1 MKQSH
6 QAYALGIG
14 AILLWSTVATA
25 FKVALAHYTPLQLVF
40 VAVLTSI
47 SALGLILAAQNKLPL
62 VRRQFMTRPL
72 FYLQTGLLSP
82 FLYYLVLFKAYDLLP
97 AQQALSLNYTWAILL
112 PLLSVPLLGQKL
124 RKSDLFAAVIAY
136 LGVFTIATKGHLT
149 GFEFESTTGV
159 ILALTSTL
167 LWSLYWIVNT
177 KDKGDP
183 VVSLLLSFLVGLPFI
198 VMALLATE
206 ALPTWNIEAILAGV
220 YVGLFEMGVTFV
232 LWLIALK
239 KAQRTASITT
249 LVFITPVLSIGF
261 IAWIL
266 HESIERSTYIGLGF
280 ILAALALQQVLPKLG
295 NWRNKKRNPVQLHD

>member
-6 QAYALGIG
+6 QAYAFGIS

-25 FKVALAHYTPLQLVF
+25 FKIALTHYTPLQLVL
-40 VAVLTSI
+40 VAVTTSI
-47 SALGLILAAQNKLPL
+47 VALGFILVAQNKLSL
-62 VRRQFMTRPL
+62 IRHQFVSRPL
-72 FYLQTGLLSP
+72 FYLQTGLLNP

-112 PLLSVPLLGQKL
+112 PLLSVPLLGQRL
-124 RKSDLFAAVIAY
+124 RKSDIAAALVAY
-136 LGVFTIATKGHLT
+136 LGVFTIATKGNLT

-198 VMALLATE
+198 ITALLMTQT
-206 ALPTWNIEAILAGV
+206 LPTWNVEGMLAGV

-239 KAQRTASITT
+239 KAERTASITT

-266 HESIERSTYIGLGF
+266 HESIERSTYVGLGL
-280 ILAALALQQVLPKLG
+280 ILAALALQQALPKLG
-295 NWRNKKRNPVQLHD
+295 DWRDKKRIPVQ

>member
-6 QAYALGIG
+6 QAYAFGIG

-25 FKVALAHYTPLQLVF
+25 FKLALSHYTPLQLVF
-40 VAVLTSI
+40 IAVITSI
-47 SALGLILAAQNKLPL
+47 VALGVILAMQNKLSL
-62 VRRQFMTRPL
+62 VSKQFATRPL

-112 PLLSVPLLGQKL
+112 PLLSVPLLGQTL
-124 RKSDLFAAVIAY
+124 RKSDVVAAAVAY
-136 LGVFTIATKGHLT
+136 LGVFTIATKGNLT
-149 GFEFESTTGV
+149 GFQFESTAGV
-159 ILALTSTL
+159 VLALTSTL

-183 VVSLLLSFLVGLPFI
+183 VISLLLSFLVGLPFI
-198 VMALLATE
+198 VIALLTTQT
-206 ALPTWNIEAILAGV
+206 LPAWNLEGMLAGI

-239 KAQRTASITT
+239 KAERTASITT

-266 HESIERSTYIGLGF
+266 QENIEDSTYIGLAL
-280 ILAALALQQVLPKLG
+280 ILSALALQQLLPKLG
-295 NWRNKKRNPVQLHD
+295 KWRDRKRATVQ

>member
-1 MKQSH
+1 LKQSH
-6 QAYALGIG
+6 QAYAFGIG

-25 FKVALAHYTPLQLVF
+25 FKIALTHYTPLQLVF
-40 VAVLTSI
+40 IAVTTSI
-47 SALGLILAAQNKLPL
+47 VALGTILVAQNKLSL
-62 VRRQFMTRPL
+62 VKKQFVSRPL

-124 RKSDLFAAVIAY
+124 RKSDLAAALVAY
-136 LGVFTIATKGHLT
+136 LGVFTIATKGNLT

-159 ILALTSTL
+159 VLALTSTL

-177 KDKGDP
+177 KDKCDP
-183 VVSLLLSFLVGLPFI
+183 VVSLLLSFLVWLPFI
-198 VMALLATE
+198 VTALLMTQT
-206 ALPTWNIEAILAGV
+206 LPTWNVEGMLAGM

-249 LVFITPVLSIGF
+249 LVFITPVSSIGF

-266 HESIERSTYIGLGF
+266 HESIERSTYIGLGL
-280 ILAALALQQVLPKLG
+280 ILSALALQQVLPKLG
-295 NWRNKKRNPVQLHD
+295 QWRNKKRVPVQ

>member
-1 MKQSH
+1 MKSSN
-6 QAYALGIG
+6 QAYIYALV

-25 FKVALAHYTPLQLVF
+25 FKIALSHFSPLQLVF
-40 VAVLTSI
+40 VAVSTSI
-47 SALGLILAAQNKLPL
+47 VALGLVLLFMGKLALIKQ
-62 VRRQFMTRPL
+62 QFLARPW
-72 FYLQTGLLSP
+72 FYLQTGLLNP
-82 FLYYLVLFKAYDLLP
+82 FLYYLVLFKAYALLP

-112 PLLSVPLLGQKL
+112 PLLSVPLLKQKL
-124 RKSDLFAAVIAY
+124 RKSDITAALIAY
-136 LGVFTIATKGHLT
+136 LGVFVIATNGHIT
-149 GFEFESTTGV
+149 DVAFDSRTGV

-183 VVSLLLSFLVGLPFI
+183 VVSLLLSFIVGLPFI
-198 VMALLATE
+198 TVTLLLTE
-206 ALPTWNIEAILAGV
+206 SMPVWDSKAFAAGV

-239 KAQRTASITT
+239 KADRTASMST

-266 HESIERSTYIGLGF
+266 QEAITRSTFIGLGL
-280 ILAALALQQVLPKLG
+280 ILTALALQQLLP
-295 NWRNKKRNPVQLHD
+295 QLNRLRTKPAISPEL